1 MLQVP
6 ESIRPMLDCG
16 LLEVLSRTLVA
27 VAHIAPQNTDMC
39 GISEQDI
46 LFGDIHVFLVTLS
59 AHVLHTPGAH
69 HMQVSKLSTLSSLFD
84 KTPLS
89 HS

>member
-6 ESIRPMLDCG
+6 ESFRPLLDCG
-16 LLEVLSRTLVA
+16 LLEVLARTVVA
-27 VAHIAPQNTDMC
+27 VAHQAPQTTDLC

-69 HMQVSKLSTLSSLFD
+69 HMQVSVRTL
-84 KTPLS
+84 
-89 HS
+89 